1 MFFKNLVLFRLPPEF
16 SLTAAELESR
26 LETRPLAPCGH
37 FDMSTRGWLPV
48 GPTARL
54 LHTVGTHHLI
64 ALGVEQKLL
73 PASIIRQTAAD
84 RAVEIAAEQGYPVG
98 RKQMRELKLR
108 VTEELRARALVKRR
122 VTHAWIDRDNGWFVV
137 DAAGVARAEEVVE
150 TLRETL
156 GSFAVVPV
164 DAARSPQAAMAAW
177 LGVGEVGHQLGIDD
191 DLELR
196 ATDLSRATIRYTHHA
211 FDNALVRR
219 QCAGGFAPTR
229 LGLTWN
235 ARVSFVLTEKLQ
247 VKRVQF
253 LELAKESD
261 DGQDVDPV
269 EQFDIDFAVMSGE
282 LAKLLADLLAA
293 MGGEAAQQAQ
303 AA

>member
-1 MFFKNLVLFRLPPEF
+1 MFFKNLVLYRLPPEF
-16 SLTAAELESR
+16 NLSAAELETR
-26 LETRPLAPCGH
+26 LEDRPLAPCGH
-37 FDMSTRGWLPV
+37 FDMSTRGWVPV

-54 LHTVGTHHLI
+54 LHTVGTHQLI
-64 ALGVEQKLL
+64 ALGIEQKLL
-73 PASIIRQTAAD
+73 PGSIIRQTAAD
-84 RAVEIAAEQGYPVG
+84 RAVEIASEQGYPVG

-150 TLRETL
+150 TLRDTL

-164 DAARSPQAAMAAW
+164 DAPRSPQAAMAAW
-177 LGVGEVGHQLGIDD
+177 LGLGEVGHHLHIDD

-196 ATDLSRATIRYTHHA
+196 ATDLSKATIRYTHHA

-219 QCAGGFAPTR
+219 QCAEGFAPTR

-235 ARVSFVLTEKLQ
+235 ARVSFVLNEKFQ

-253 LELAKESD
+253 LELEKDTDNAQE
-261 DGQDVDPV
+261 VDPQ

-282 LAKLLADLLAA
+282 LAKLLEDLLAA
-293 MGGEAAQQAQ
+293 LGVEAQ
-303 AA
+303 ARAAA